1 MALHDTI
8 LFDMLQLVSL
18 DTLVT
23 VCREG
28 SAGMRPPTDAGGAAS
43 ATSRARGTSTG
54 ISSIPWRA
62 MLVVGRRKLRC
73 FLVCLHHLFRV
84 LLELVYTVVLL
95 VALC

>member
-28 SAGMRPPTDAGGAAS
+28 SAGMRPPTAAGGAAS
-43 ATSRARGTSTG
+43 ATSRAG
-54 ISSIPWRA
+54 
-62 MLVVGRRKLRC
+62 
-73 FLVCLHHLFRV
+73 H
-84 LLELVYTVVLL
+84 VYRHF
-95 VALC
+95 

>member
-28 SAGMRPPTDAGGAAS
+28 SAGMRPPTAAGGAAS
-43 ATSRARGTSTG
+43 ATGPHGGQGTPYG
-54 ISSIPWRA
+54 H
-62 MLVVGRRKLRC
+62 
-73 FLVCLHHLFRV
+73 F
-84 LLELVYTVVLL
+84 
-95 VALC
+95 